1 LSRRGSGKA
10 IQFIL
15 TQQGKTESE
24 LGKAFTMLHQLAS
37 ARVRANENLE
47 SLAANLRESAAQ
59 QATTQQAF
67 REVAVQQAITRNCK
81 G

>member
-1 LSRRGSGKA
+1 
-10 IQFIL
+10 
-15 TQQGKTESE
+15 
-24 LGKAFTMLHQLAS
+24 MLHQLAS